1 MVSAKKPG
9 GQKMEQKTVTL
20 ARKVEG
26 VTKEELSSFKH
37 STHCDTIEEL
47 FELIKKESERFF
59 KNEPK
64 SQWERAVRAYR
75 GELFESIFEMSP
87 KALIKAFRF
96 DTYEGARNNIER
108 LLMNGA
114 ESWEEYSRGGCSLCY
129 NEDIKERLFSPSIAK
144 KTDFIYR
151 GKDLLSWQAAALE
164 EAAAEITNRLGFIV
178 DYAENGGYRVAARV
192 YGDDGHRQ
200 KISFLK
206 SSFYD
211 WSEKGKSLRKLSV
224 INSDLLGNDNQ
235 FSLIIADRDTREDC
249 AIEINGQLSDGAFE
263 NAKKGRIEKIIDE
276 RL

>member
-1 MVSAKKPG
+1 
-9 GQKMEQKTVTL
+9 MEQKNTVTL

-59 KNEPK
+59 KDEPK
-64 SQWERAVRAYR
+64 SQWERAVRIYR

-96 DTYEGARNNIER
+96 DTYEGARKNIER

-114 ESWEEYSRGGCSLCY
+114 ESWEEYSRRGCSLCY

-144 KTDFIYR
+144 KTDFIHQ
-151 GKDLLSWQAAALE
+151 GKDLLSWQAAALK

-276 RL
+276 RF

>member
-1 MVSAKKPG
+1 
-9 GQKMEQKTVTL
+9 MEQKTVTL

-64 SQWERAVRAYR
+64 SHKSQWERAVRAYR
-75 GELFESIFEMSP
+75 GELFESIFDMSP

-96 DTYEGARNNIER
+96 DSYEGARKNIEK

-114 ESWEEYSRGGCSLCY
+114 ESWKEYSRGGCSLCY
-129 NEDIKERLFSPSIAK
+129 NEDIKKRLFSPSVAK
-144 KTDFIYR
+144 KIDFIYR
-151 GKDLLSWQAAALE
+151 RKDLLSWQAAALE

-192 YGDDGHRQ
+192 YGVDGHRQ

-211 WSEKGKSLRKLSV
+211 WSKKGVKLRKISL
-224 INSDLLGNDNQ
+224 INSDLLNNNNQ
-235 FSLIIADRDTREDC
+235 FSLIVAESDSREDC

-263 NAKKGRIEKIIDE
+263 NAKTGKVEIIIDE
-276 RL
+276 RF

>member
-1 MVSAKKPG
+1 
-9 GQKMEQKTVTL
+9 MEQKSTVTL

-37 STHCDTIEEL
+37 ATHCDTIEEL

-129 NEDIKERLFSPSIAK
+129 NEEIKERLFSPSIAK
-144 KTDFIYR
+144 KTDFIYQ
-151 GKDLLSWQAAALE
+151 GKDLLTWQAKALK
-164 EAAAEITNRLGFIV
+164 EAAKEITYQTAYLV
-178 DYAENGGYRVAARV
+178 DYSEIGGYRVAARV

-211 WSEKGKSLRKLSV
+211 WSEKGKRLRKLSV
-224 INSDLLGNDNQ
+224 INSDILQNENE
-235 FSLIIADRDTREDC
+235 FSVIIADRDTREDC

-276 RL
+276 RF

>member
-1 MVSAKKPG
+1 
-9 GQKMEQKTVTL
+9 MEQKSTVTL

-37 STHCDTIEEL
+37 ATHCDTIEEL

-59 KNEPK
+59 KDEPK

-87 KALIKAFRF
+87 KALIRAFRF
-96 DTYEGARNNIER
+96 DTYEGARKNIER

-144 KTDFIYR
+144 KTDFIYQ
-151 GKDLLSWQAAALE
+151 GKDLLSWQAAALK

-178 DYAENGGYRVAARV
+178 DYTENGGYRVAARV
-192 YGDDGHRQ
+192 YGEDGHRQ

-211 WSEKGKSLRKLSV
+211 WSEKGKRLRKLSV

-235 FSLIIADRDTREDC
+235 FSLIIAECDTREDC

-276 RL
+276 MF